1 MDSLVTPPKRVTSPT
16 WGPPPP
22 RKQPLSTFLNVTGQ
36 TMRVYRV
43 ATKGQEEGK
52 GNWVTSY
59 YLAFSSDGQSFTNYT
74 QGQNRAKV
82 GAILV
87 YCAGKKKGL

>member
-1 MDSLVTPPKRVTSPT
+1 
-16 WGPPPP
+16 
-22 RKQPLSTFLNVTGQ
+22 
-36 TMRVYRV
+36 MRVYRV
-43 ATKGQEEGK
+43 ATKGQEEGS

-82 GAILV
+82 GAILKTM
-87 YCAGKKKGL
+87 AS

>member
-1 MDSLVTPPKRVTSPT
+1 
-16 WGPPPP
+16 
-22 RKQPLSTFLNVTGQ
+22 
-36 TMRVYRV
+36 MRVYRV

-87 YCAGKKKGL
+87 YCAGKKKKGL